1 MSDKVYSAIILCLR
15 DKVLKAFS
23 KKMITASVWLKL
35 ENLYMT
41 KSLTN
46 RLYLKERLF
55 GFKVQEGQSLDDN
68 IDDFNKII
76 FDLKNIGVKMED
88 ED

>member
-1 MSDKVYSAIILCLR
+1 
-15 DKVLKAFS
+15 
-23 KKMITASVWLKL
+23 
-35 ENLYMT
+35 MT

-88 ED
+88 EDQTVILLNSP